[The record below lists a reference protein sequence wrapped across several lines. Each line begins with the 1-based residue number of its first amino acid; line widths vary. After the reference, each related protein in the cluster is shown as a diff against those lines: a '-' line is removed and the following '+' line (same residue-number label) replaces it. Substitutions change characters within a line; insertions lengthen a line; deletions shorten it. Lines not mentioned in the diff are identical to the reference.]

1 MAIHQ
6 NMMFESSNA
15 SNSWF
20 WYTETEEGYY
30 YLHEKNCSSLS
41 EAFCTKDELEHFI
54 AVKDSDDKEAFWN
67 AYYAIFNGN

>member
-1 MAIHQ
+1 
-6 NMMFESSNA
+6 MFESSNA

-30 YLHEKNCSSLS
+30 LHEKDCSSLS
-41 EAFCTKDELEHFI
+41 EAFCTKEELEHFI
-54 AVKDSDDKEAFWN
+54 AVKDSDDKESFWN